1 MSITYVGI
9 VGAAQVL
16 GVSGGRVGRALAGTL
31 TDWFTAPGAFILLV
45 GLAILGII
53 VGFGIPLRRLM
64 HPAVGTARW
73 FGATAAA
80 SMRRTATDDDAVS
93 TAAAGEAAIAA
104 NTRARTNGKT
114 VPAAPSPGQTGVWGE
129 SEELAIPA
137 AVPSKGQTSST
148 FAPARGTGP
157 ASATLVAPIRP
168 VRDPDDITDA
178 GDSPLTKDRIEY
190 VLPPITTLDDVAIPL
205 HAGGDEALHARNEEI
220 IVKKLAGFGIPARIV
235 GRNAGPVVTQYEVN
249 PAPDIKLSRIEALSD
264 DLAMALAAHSLRIE
278 APIAGKSA
286 VGIEV
291 PNKDFN
297 AVPLRRVLEE
307 VEFTASESKLTFAL
321 GRDVAGVAKAVD
333 LAKMPHL
340 LIAGATGSGKSV
352 MVNAVITSL
361 LCKATPDDV
370 RMILMDL
377 KRVELAAYNGLPHL
391 LVPVITEPERAK
403 AALKWAVNEM
413 EARYRR
419 LAGASARNI
428 RAFNETRAD
437 PEDRMPYIV
446 IIIDEL
452 ADLMMR
458 EGKNVEDP
466 IVRLAQKA
474 RATGIHMVL
483 ATQRPSVNVVT
494 GLIKAN
500 FPSRIAFAMAS
511 QIDSRTIL
519 DAPGAEDLIGRGD
532 MLYQP
537 SDLPRPMR
545 LQGVFVSD
553 PEIARVVDHWKGQ
566 IEDPQYD
573 MAIIDTG
580 DESTGSADDLT
591 DEDADRLLPDAIE
604 VIWEYDRASA
614 SLLQRRLKVGY
625 ARAARM
631 IDQLEARGYIGAFDG
646 SNARQVL
653 RRDDML
659 GAGWTGRRSRGRG
672 MTTRQG
678 LKRAVRVDRS
688 DTDRA
693 GVDPGP
699 SLPERLYA
707 ARERKGVD
715 LYRAERDTKIRARY
729 LGALERGDYKE
740 LPGAVYTKGFLRNY
754 ALYLGLDPDDVLL
767 QWRKERGDGKEQAP
781 AIVVPKPIAAP
792 RKGLTF
798 SPGIVVAA
806 LLTVVVVA
814 FGAYLGIQVLRFS
827 KPPTIAVTQ
836 PATNVIDVDESTTRY
851 TLMGDTLPGATVSI
865 ATPGR
870 DPYQVTATSD
880 GKWSADV
887 DLRRGR
893 NQFDVNALDPDT
905 GKHSDDTIHLFIT
918 VPFLVIEAPT
928 LTVDQPAE
936 GASYENGAIPVA
948 GKATNA
954 ESVVV
959 SAAWVGS
966 SGPPAA
972 AGQATPAPPATPAV
986 GDGQGRRRRV
996 VQHAVRADGRA
1007 LDADGHR
1014 PQRRGQD
1021 RVADPQRDR
1030 RLQGRDA
1037 RRHGQGR
1044 PGLDQGLGRRQDRS
1058 RRRRC
1063 RPGHLER
1070 QDADLH
1076 RTGLDRGADR
1086 LVRRDLLHA
1095 ERDVARHARQV
1106 GRARDVVVRAT
1117 PPTRK
1122 DAAPLAVADDP
1133 LAAGE
1138 AADPI
1143 ADTSELTGLASQ
1155 VGERCSARRLRIATV
1170 ESCTGGLVGH
1180 LITEVPGFERLLR
1193 GWLRDLLGR
1202 AQARGGRRAP

>member
-1 MSITYVGI
+1 VATRRRPARKTPARPSRARRASAWSSRITPEVVRSIIGLTLLVLGAMTLIALILPGQGALTSWWRDVFAPWFGTMRWLLPFFLLVAGWWLEWGPGTRPGSGWGITLLGLAITYAGI
-9 VGAAQVL
+9 VGAAEVL
-16 GVSGGRVGRALAGTL
+16 GVSGGRVGRALAATL
-31 TDWFTAPGAFILLV
+31 TDLFGPAGAFVMLV
-45 GLAILGII
+45 ALAIFGVII
-53 VGFGIPLRRLM
+53 GFGIPLRQLL
-64 HPAVGTARW
+64 HPVVGTARW
-73 FGATAAA
+73 AGATAAA
-80 SMRRTATDDDAVS
+80 SMRRVPPDESDQAAVEPATNGKS
-93 TAAAGEAAIAA
+93 
-104 NTRARTNGKT
+104 ARTNGKA
-114 VPAAPSPGQTGVWGE
+114 VPAGPSPGQTGAWGDDE
-129 SEELAIPA
+129 TSIPA
-137 AVPSKGQTSST
+137 AVPSKGQTSNT
-148 FAPARGTGP
+148 FAPARGMA
-157 ASATLVAPIRP
+157 ASATIVAPVRP
-168 VRDPDDITDA
+168 PRDPYDVTDA
-178 GDSPLTKDRIEY
+178 SDSPLTIDRIEY
-190 VLPPITTLDDVAIPL
+190 VLPPLSVLDDIAIPL
-205 HAGGDEALHARNEEI
+205 HAGGDDAVHARNEEI
-220 IVKKLAGFGIPARIV
+220 IVKKLASFGIPARIV

-428 RAFNETRAD
+428 RGFNETRTD

-553 PEIARVVDHWKGQ
+553 VEIARVVDHWKAQ
-566 IEDPQYD
+566 IGDPHYD

-580 DESTGSADDLT
+580 DEGTGSADDLT
-591 DEDADRLLPDAIE
+591 DEDADRLLPDAID
-604 VIWEYDRASA
+604 VIREYDRASA

-653 RRDDML
+653 RRDD
-659 GAGWTGRRSRGRG
+659 
-672 MTTRQG
+672 
-678 LKRAVRVDRS
+678 
-688 DTDRA
+688 
-693 GVDPGP
+693 
-699 SLPERLYA
+699 A
-707 ARERKGVD
+707 A
-715 LYRAERDTKIRARY
+715 
-729 LGALERGDYKE
+729 
-740 LPGAVYTKGFLRNY
+740 
-754 ALYLGLDPDDVLL
+754 
-767 QWRKERGDGKEQAP
+767 
-781 AIVVPKPIAAP
+781 
-792 RKGLTF
+792 
-798 SPGIVVAA
+798 
-806 LLTVVVVA
+806 
-814 FGAYLGIQVLRFS
+814 
-827 KPPTIAVTQ
+827 
-836 PATNVIDVDESTTRY
+836 
-851 TLMGDTLPGATVSI
+851 
-865 ATPGR
+865 
-870 DPYQVTATSD
+870 
-880 GKWSADV
+880 
-887 DLRRGR
+887 
-893 NQFDVNALDPDT
+893 
-905 GKHSDDTIHLFIT
+905 
-918 VPFLVIEAPT
+918 
-928 LTVDQPAE
+928 
-936 GASYENGAIPVA
+936 
-948 GKATNA
+948 
-954 ESVVV
+954 SV
-959 SAAWVGS
+959 
-966 SGPPAA
+966 
-972 AGQATPAPPATPAV
+972 
-986 GDGQGRRRRV
+986 
-996 VQHAVRADGRA
+996 
-1007 LDADGHR
+1007 
-1014 PQRRGQD
+1014 
-1021 RVADPQRDR
+1021 
-1030 RLQGRDA
+1030 
-1037 RRHGQGR
+1037 
-1044 PGLDQGLGRRQDRS
+1044 
-1058 RRRRC
+1058 
-1063 RPGHLER
+1063 
-1070 QDADLH
+1070 
-1076 RTGLDRGADR
+1076 
-1086 LVRRDLLHA
+1086 
-1095 ERDVARHARQV
+1095 
-1106 GRARDVVVRAT
+1106 
-1117 PPTRK
+1117 
-1122 DAAPLAVADDP
+1122 
-1133 LAAGE
+1133 
-1138 AADPI
+1138 
-1143 ADTSELTGLASQ
+1143 SELDDELDGDD
-1155 VGERCSARRLRIATV
+1155 G
-1170 ESCTGGLVGH
+1170 
-1180 LITEVPGFERLLR
+1180 
-1193 GWLRDLLGR
+1193 
-1202 AQARGGRRAP
+1202 

>member
-1 MSITYVGI
+1 MVGS
-9 VGAAQVL
+9 AARSKSVL
-16 GVSGGRVGRALAGTL
+16 VPLVTN
-31 TDWFTAPGAFILLV
+31 PGAFVIVLGMFVVGLLV
-45 GLAILGII
+45 MFDTTLRTVLAPVAKAVTTFVASLGSTDADKAKPGRPVIEPGTDAQRKPNGK
-53 VGFGIPLRRLM
+53 VV
-64 HPAVGTARW
+64 AVG
-73 FGATAAA
+73 
-80 SMRRTATDDDAVS
+80 
-93 TAAAGEAAIAA
+93 
-104 NTRARTNGKT
+104 
-114 VPAAPSPGQTGVWGE
+114 PSPGQTGAWGDE
-129 SEELAIPA
+129 DAMIPA
-137 AVPSKGQTSST
+137 AVPSKGQTSNT
-148 FAPARGTGP
+148 FAPSRGATAT
-157 ASATLVAPIRP
+157 ASATLIAPARP
-168 VRDPDDITDA
+168 ARDPFDVTDA
-178 GDSPLTKDRIEY
+178 SDSPLTKDRIEY
-190 VLPPITTLDDVAIPL
+190 VLPPITVLEDSAVPL
-205 HAGGDEALHARNEEI
+205 HAGGDEAVHARNEEI

-428 RAFNETRAD
+428 RSFNDTRTD

-553 PEIARVVDHWKGQ
+553 AEIGRVVDHWKAQ
-566 IEDPQYD
+566 IDDPHYD
-573 MAIIDTG
+573 MVIIDTG
-580 DESTGSADDLT
+580 DEGTGSADDLT
-591 DEDADRLLPDAIE
+591 DEDADRLLPDAID
-604 VIWEYDRASA
+604 VIREYDRASA

-653 RRDDML
+653 RRDEAA
-659 GAGWTGRRSRGRG
+659 GAGEH
-672 MTTRQG
+672 
-678 LKRAVRVDRS
+678 D
-688 DTDRA
+688 D
-693 GVDPGP
+693 
-699 SLPERLYA
+699 
-707 ARERKGVD
+707 
-715 LYRAERDTKIRARY
+715 
-729 LGALERGDYKE
+729 
-740 LPGAVYTKGFLRNY
+740 
-754 ALYLGLDPDDVLL
+754 GLDGDD
-767 QWRKERGDGKEQAP
+767 
-781 AIVVPKPIAAP
+781 
-792 RKGLTF
+792 
-798 SPGIVVAA
+798 
-806 LLTVVVVA
+806 
-814 FGAYLGIQVLRFS
+814 
-827 KPPTIAVTQ
+827 
-836 PATNVIDVDESTTRY
+836 
-851 TLMGDTLPGATVSI
+851 
-865 ATPGR
+865 
-870 DPYQVTATSD
+870 
-880 GKWSADV
+880 
-887 DLRRGR
+887 
-893 NQFDVNALDPDT
+893 
-905 GKHSDDTIHLFIT
+905 
-918 VPFLVIEAPT
+918 
-928 LTVDQPAE
+928 
-936 GASYENGAIPVA
+936 
-948 GKATNA
+948 
-954 ESVVV
+954 
-959 SAAWVGS
+959 
-966 SGPPAA
+966 
-972 AGQATPAPPATPAV
+972 
-986 GDGQGRRRRV
+986 
-996 VQHAVRADGRA
+996 
-1007 LDADGHR
+1007 
-1014 PQRRGQD
+1014 
-1021 RVADPQRDR
+1021 
-1030 RLQGRDA
+1030 
-1037 RRHGQGR
+1037 
-1044 PGLDQGLGRRQDRS
+1044 
-1058 RRRRC
+1058 
-1063 RPGHLER
+1063 
-1070 QDADLH
+1070 
-1076 RTGLDRGADR
+1076 
-1086 LVRRDLLHA
+1086 
-1095 ERDVARHARQV
+1095 
-1106 GRARDVVVRAT
+1106 
-1117 PPTRK
+1117 
-1122 DAAPLAVADDP
+1122 
-1133 LAAGE
+1133 
-1138 AADPI
+1138 
-1143 ADTSELTGLASQ
+1143 
-1155 VGERCSARRLRIATV
+1155 
-1170 ESCTGGLVGH
+1170 
-1180 LITEVPGFERLLR
+1180 
-1193 GWLRDLLGR
+1193 
-1202 AQARGGRRAP
+1202 